1 MLRDVSAVDTRTSIL
16 GDVID
21 FPLCVGVTAMHKLAH
36 DDGECATAR
45 GITYKDVFS

>member
-21 FPLCVGVTAMHKLAH
+21 FPLCVGVTAMPH